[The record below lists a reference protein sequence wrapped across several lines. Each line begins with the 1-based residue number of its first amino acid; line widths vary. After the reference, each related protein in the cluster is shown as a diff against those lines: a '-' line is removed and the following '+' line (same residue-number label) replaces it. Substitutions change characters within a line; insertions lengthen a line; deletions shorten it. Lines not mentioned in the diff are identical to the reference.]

1 VAIEG
6 FCIAFDDPMLDT
18 TPVWTRLDTG
28 SLVASYSIRRGRQD
42 ELAKTGTGTATVELN
57 DRNGLFDPNN
67 VSGPYFGKLDGKQA
81 ALALWHPIDE
91 AWVTLFR
98 GFVDSWEYELDPS
111 GLVSR
116 VQVEL
121 VDALDYLAGVELVP
135 GTAGQPPP
143 STDSE
148 GDVYYE
154 LQEVDDRIVNVLGNA
169 AWPSSLSTIF
179 SGNVFVKETFY
190 PPGTTALA
198 ALADAAD
205 AEFPGVANVFVDK
218 LGNVT
223 FHGRHARFDPDS
235 VSDGTAWDFHRWRC
249 GDGEITNVDATYAQ
263 LRRLGF
269 SRPRKNIIN
278 AAMALPDRNPARIID
293 PGPPEVPEPALTA
306 AEIIGNIVSD
316 ATSRTAYGVHS
327 WSAENLLTW
336 GHKTSGTDD
345 LEETKLFADYY
356 LENYKQPVTRITQ
369 LGFRSIRP
377 DDFRGPATWD
387 LLTGVDISDAIL
399 VFVNYPGGD
408 GFENE
413 EFFIEGI
420 TYDVQPLLG
429 ENADPHYADVT
440 LSLDVSPSA
449 FYTIA
454 PDGW

>member
-1 VAIEG
+1 MSKRVALKDSVMVDAVDLSNFARSVEFSSEHERVDVSG
-6 FCIAFDDPMLDT
+6 FNA
-18 TPVWTRLDTG
+18 TG
-28 SLVASYSIRRGRQD
+28 SNEYLTGPTEQSVTVEFFGSY
-42 ELAKTGTGTATVELN
+42 GTGEVHQTLYPIHR
-57 DRNGLFDPNN
+57 DR
-67 VSGPYFGKLDGKQA
+67 
-81 ALALWHPIDE
+81 
-91 AWVTLFR
+91 
-98 GFVDSWEYELDPS
+98 
-111 GLVSR
+111 
-116 VQVEL
+116 
-121 VDALDYLAGVELVP
+121 
-135 GTAGQPPP
+135 
-143 STDSE
+143 
-148 GDVYYE
+148 
-154 LQEVDDRIVNVLGNA
+154 EV
-169 AWPSSLSTIF
+169 
-179 SGNVFVKETFY
+179 
-190 PPGTTALA
+190 
-198 ALADAAD
+198 
-205 AEFPGVANVFVDK
+205 VAF
-218 LGNVT
+218 
-223 FHGRHARFDPDS
+223 
-235 VSDGTAWDFHRWRC
+235 AWDFHRWRC
-249 GDGEITNVDATYAQ
+249 GDGEITSVDATYAQ

-278 AAMALPDRNPARIID
+278 AAMSLPDRNPARIID